1 MTIVLDLLGWILG
14 TLLAVVALLVRNPWA
29 LPPSAAL
36 AVIVLALVK
45 PYRKCR
51 WCRPGGLV
59 GGSWPGRI
67 VATMT
72 KAERKERKRRSRRC
86 RRCRGTKQVRR
97 LGAKQVHRVKVV
109 LSEQWHEW
117 RDE

>member
-1 MTIVLDLLGWILG
+1 MTIVLDVLGWLLGA
-14 TLLAVVALLVRNPWA
+14 LLAVTELLVRNPWA
-29 LPPSAAL
+29 VPPVAVLVMAAL
-36 AVIVLALVK
+36 ALLS
-45 PYRKCR
+45 PYRACR

-67 VATMT
+67 VASVT
-72 KAERKERKRRSRRC
+72 KAERKDRKRKRRC
-86 RRCRGTKQVRR
+86 RRCKNTRQVRR

-109 LSEQWHEW
+109 LTEQWHEW